1 MAPLDTWGL
10 TLDLELGEKIII
22 IFMIIIII
30 IIIMMITWRRRASE
44 ATLPQLGRWR
54 GRTRSFRHLQY

>member
-10 TLDLELGEKIII
+10 TLDLVLGEKIII

-30 IIIMMITWRRRASE
+30 IIIIDYLEKNSV
-44 ATLPQLGRWR
+44 
-54 GRTRSFRHLQY
+54 